1 MPITLETLPNIDIN
15 IKCGNSLISRFALAG
30 GDDVLPGDRARLKV
44 LAGRYREKVLLY
56 KLHPANKALLRR
68 EIEIMKEE
76 IQAFSLPTDAEEKLL
91 RKLENDLAQTLF
103 DFDREGAEK
112 RTGIQERTAELRR
125 RIDEKR
131 RTVYR
136 AAFEWRYE
144 FPEVLDEDGRFAGF
158 DCVIGNP
165 PYVRQAM
172 LGQTFTA
179 YARSRYEVYHGVADL
194 YAYFFELGVA
204 VLKDGGQFSIIVANK
219 WMRANYGAP
228 LRKWLRGQGMELVVD
243 FGALPV
249 FPEATAYPCIIRL
262 RKGSKRKG
270 FTACNV
276 KSLAD
281 LDLEAL
287 VRTEGMEVAVSSLTD
302 SGWTLTGGA
311 EQRLL
316 EKLRKTGT
324 PLGEYVGGE
333 IYRGILTGL
342 NEAFVI
348 DAATRERL
356 IAQDP
361 KSAEIIKLFL
371 LGRDV
376 KRYRPLLNKHY
387 LIFTRRDIDI
397 KAYPAI
403 EEYLGR
409 FKEQLTPKPKDGAG
423 GSGLGRKPG
432 AYQWYEIQDTVDYW
446 KEFEKPK
453 ILWPEIA
460 GSARFAFDETG
471 FYANNKA
478 YLIPT
483 GDLYLL
489 GLLNSS
495 LLRFFIHSV
504 CTDLQ
509 GDSFNFS
516 AVFLKRTP
524 IRVIDFAVPEEKERH
539 DRIVALV
546 ERMLRLHQEPP
557 EPAPPE
563 ENENR
568 LREIAATDAEI
579 DSLVCELYGLTA
591 EEIRIL
597 VESGRTTDG

>member
-1 MPITLETLPNIDIN
+1 
-15 IKCGNSLISRFALAG
+15 
-30 GDDVLPGDRARLKV
+30 V
-44 LAGRYREKVLLY
+44 
-56 KLHPANKALLRR
+56 
-68 EIEIMKEE
+68 
-76 IQAFSLPTDAEEKLL
+76 
-91 RKLENDLAQTLF
+91 
-103 DFDREGAEK
+103 K
-112 RTGIQERTAELRR
+112 R
-125 RIDEKR
+125 
-131 RTVYR
+131 
-136 AAFEWRYE
+136 
-144 FPEVLDEDGRFAGF
+144 
-158 DCVIGNP
+158 
-165 PYVRQAM
+165 
-172 LGQTFTA
+172 
-179 YARSRYEVYHGVADL
+179 
-194 YAYFFELGVA
+194 
-204 VLKDGGQFSIIVANK
+204 
-219 WMRANYGAP
+219 
-228 LRKWLRGQGMELVVD
+228 
-243 FGALPV
+243 
-249 FPEATAYPCIIRL
+249 
-262 RKGSKRKG
+262 
-270 FTACNV
+270 
-276 KSLAD
+276 LAD

-287 VRTEGMEVAVSSLTD
+287 VRTEGTEVAFSSLTD

-311 EQRLL
+311 QQRLL

-333 IYRGILTGL
+333 IYYGIKTGL

-361 KSAEIIKLFL
+361 KSAEIIKPFL

-376 KRYRPLLNKHY
+376 KRYRSPGSGRY
-387 LIFTRRDIDI
+387 LILFPKGWTAKTAGSTDEESAWKRLEID
-397 KAYPAI
+397 YPAI
-403 EEYLGR
+403 
-409 FKEQLTPKPKDGAG
+409 AG
-423 GSGLGRKPG
+423 HLRPFADRGRKRCDRG
-432 AYQWYEIQDTVDYW
+432 DFWWELRECAYYE
-446 KEFEKPK
+446 EFEKPK

-509 GDSFNFS
+509 GNSFNFS

-524 IRVIDFAVPEEKERH
+524 IRAIDFAVSEEKARH

-557 EPAPPE
+557 EPLPPE

-568 LREIAATDAEI
+568 LREIAKTDAEI
-579 DSLVCELYGLTA
+579 DSLVCDLYGLTA

-597 VESGRTTDG
+597 EESGRTTDS